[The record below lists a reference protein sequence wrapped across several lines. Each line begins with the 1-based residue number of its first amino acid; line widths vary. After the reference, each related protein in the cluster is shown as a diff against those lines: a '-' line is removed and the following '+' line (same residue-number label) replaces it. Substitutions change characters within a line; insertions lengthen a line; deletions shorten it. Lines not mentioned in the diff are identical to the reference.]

1 MNLIKNSEL
10 KLAILGGGQLG
21 KMLIE
26 AASDW
31 NIQTFVLDPDPDCSC
46 AHLAYE
52 FTCGSFK
59 DYETVYQFGQKANK
73 ITIEIEHV
81 NVEALMQLKKEGKE
95 IYPDPEA
102 LMIIQDKGR
111 QKLFYED
118 QELPTSNFQ
127 IADHKFELQELIR
140 EEKINFPFVQKNC
153 KAGYDGK
160 GVQIIRSETDMHLLF
175 DDASVIEDLVEI
187 EKELSVIVARDKN
200 GNTNCFPVVEMEFH
214 PTANLVEFLSAPAQ
228 ITKEL
233 SDLAG
238 LIAINTINAF
248 NITGILAVE
257 LFLTKSGEILI
268 NEVAPR
274 PHNSGHHTIEANY
287 TSQYEQLLRCI
298 FDLPLGSTHL
308 RSPAVMVNLLGEEN
322 FTGEAI
328 YEGMD
333 TCLAMEGVYVRLYG
347 KKITKPFRKMGHV
360 TIIGDDLN
368 QAKEKAKFVKEKF
381 KVISQLA
388 D

>member
-1 MNLIKNSEL
+1 MNQIKNSEL

-46 AHLAYE
+46 AYLAYE

-81 NVEALMQLKKEGKE
+81 NVEALIQLKKEGKE

-200 GNTNCFPVVEMEFH
+200 GSTNCFPVVEMEFH

-228 ITKEL
+228 ITNAQN
-233 SDLAG
+233 DLAG
-238 LIAINTINAF
+238 LIAKNTIHAF

-298 FDLPLGSTHL
+298 FDLPLGSTQL

-322 FTGEAI
+322 YTGEAI

-333 TCLAMEGVYVRLYG
+333 TCLTMEGVYVHLYG

-381 KVISQLA
+381 KVIS
-388 D
+388 

>member
-1 MNLIKNSEL
+1 M
-10 KLAILGGGQLG
+10 
-21 KMLIE
+21 
-26 AASDW
+26 
-31 NIQTFVLDPDPDCSC
+31 
-46 AHLAYE
+46 
-52 FTCGSFK
+52 
-59 DYETVYQFGQKANK
+59 
-73 ITIEIEHV
+73 
-81 NVEALMQLKKEGKE
+81 
-95 IYPDPEA
+95 
-102 LMIIQDKGR
+102 
-111 QKLFYED
+111 
-118 QELPTSNFQ
+118 
-127 IADHKFELQELIR
+127 
-140 EEKINFPFVQKNC
+140 QKNC

-200 GNTNCFPVVEMEFH
+200 GSTNCFPVVEMEFH

-228 ITKEL
+228 ITNAQN
-233 SDLAG
+233 DLAG
-238 LIAINTINAF
+238 LIAKNTIHAF

-298 FDLPLGSTHL
+298 FDLPLGSTQL

-322 FTGEAI
+322 YTGEAI

-333 TCLAMEGVYVRLYG
+333 TCLTMEGVYVHLYG

-381 KVISQLA
+381 KVIS
-388 D
+388 

>member
-1 MNLIKNSEL
+1 MNQIKNSEL

-46 AHLAYE
+46 AYFAYE

-81 NVEALMQLKKEGKE
+81 NVEALIQLKKEGKE

-228 ITKEL
+228 ITNAQN
-233 SDLAG
+233 DLAG
-238 LIAINTINAF
+238 LIAKNTIHAF

-298 FDLPLGSTHL
+298 FDLPLGSTQL

-322 FTGEAI
+322 YTGEAI

-333 TCLAMEGVYVRLYG
+333 TCLALEGVYVHLYG

-381 KVISQLA
+381 KVIS
-388 D
+388 

>member
-1 MNLIKNSEL
+1 M

-46 AHLAYE
+46 AHLAFE
-52 FTCGSFK
+52 FTCGNFK
-59 DYETVYQFGQKANK
+59 DYETVYRFCQKADK

-81 NVEALMQLKKEGKE
+81 NVEALLQLKKEGKQ

-102 LMIIQDKGR
+102 LKIIQDKGR

-118 QELPTSNFQ
+118 NELPTSNFQ
-127 IADHKFELQELIR
+127 IVDHKNELTELIE
-140 EEKINFPFVQKNC
+140 EEKINFPFVQKSC

-160 GVQIIRSETDMHLLF
+160 GVQIIRGRNDMSCLF
-175 DDASVIEDLVEI
+175 DDASVIEDLVDI
-187 EKELSVIVARDKN
+187 EKELSVIVARDGD
-200 GNTNCFPVVEMEFH
+200 GNTHCFPAVEMEFH
-214 PTANLVEFLSAPAQ
+214 PTANLVEFLSAPAAISADQ
-228 ITKEL
+228 IRQAE
-233 SDLAG
+233 S
-238 LIAINTINAF
+238 IAINTINAF
-248 NITGILAVE
+248 DITGILAVE
-257 LFLTKSGEILI
+257 LFLTKGGEILI

-287 TSQYEQLLRCI
+287 TSQYQQLLRCI
-298 FDLPLGSTHL
+298 FDLPLGSTEL

-322 FTGEAI
+322 HNGEAV
-328 YEGMD
+328 YQGLND
-333 TCLAMEGVYVRLYG
+333 CLSKEGVYVHLYG

-360 TIIGDDLN
+360 TIIGNDMKE
-368 QAKEKAKFVKEKF
+368 AKEKAKFVKGTL
-381 KVISQLA
+381 KVIS
-388 D
+388 